1 LGWVSAPDLEGRTIW
16 IVDAH
21 GYGKRFIV
29 RRDEKLTVFVELES
43 VIRASVEFPAAPKL
57 GLATQFAPHG
67 SQAEQSETEHS
78 GGQDIMMNAG
88 IAANAHL
95 TMNQT
100 MLVGWFGPRSDGFPP
115 STRRSLGEDGSRH
128 FLHEPD
134 DFEIRSRSF
143 PRRDGFIWHDGRFT
157 AIDHPDAGHRPPGP
171 LGPQGTTLYDI
182 NRFGDITGRY
192 INSNHEAHSF
202 VLRRGTF
209 TPIDDPASP
218 VGPGY
223 GTQADGIND
232 AGDIVGDF
240 TDEDFS
246 VHGFVLQDG
255 TYTTINAPH
264 AEHGRY
270 VGTHAF
276 GINDAGDIVLHTQPG
291 QRIFEAYLLRNGQ
304 FKKIADPH
312 GVGGTVVN
320 GINAAGINAAGIIVG
335 EWLDGSGVSNGM
347 VYCNGIFTT
356 HDDPNAAGG
365 QGTGL
370 KKINADGDIAG
381 WYTDAHNHDH
391 GFFLRL
397 GHYPCLGAL
406 AASYLKQFA
415 NDDN

>member
-1 LGWVSAPDLEGRTIW
+1 M
-16 IVDAH
+16 
-21 GYGKRFIV
+21 KRY
-29 RRDEKLTVFVELES
+29 
-43 VIRASVEFPAAPKL
+43 
-57 GLATQFAPHG
+57 H
-67 SQAEQSETEHS
+67 
-78 GGQDIMMNAG
+78 
-88 IAANAHL
+88 
-95 TMNQT
+95 
-100 MLVGWFGPRSDGFPP
+100 
-115 STRRSLGEDGSRH
+115 
-128 FLHEPD
+128 
-134 DFEIRSRSF
+134 F
-143 PRRDGFIWHDGRFT
+143 PRLALVAVGIPTLAAGMLGAASPRNLVAQVQASADDTFIELNHPEGVRGTRAWSLNAQGDVIGSYDDANEVRHGFIWHDGRFT
-157 AIDHPDAGHRPPGP
+157 TIDHPDAGHGRPGP

-182 NRFGDITGRY
+182 NRFGDITGCY

-291 QRIFEAYLLRNGQ
+291 QRIFEAYLLRDGQ

-320 GINAAGINAAGIIVG
+320 GINAAGIIVG
-335 EWLDGSGVSNGM
+335 EWLDGNGVSHGM

-391 GFFLRL
+391 GFFLRP
-397 GHYPCLGAL
+397 GHDPCGE
-406 AASYLKQFA
+406 
-415 NDDN
+415 